1 MTYQTTE
8 TTSLRNEAD
17 LNLQKEEESSNRK
30 WVVTIAAALLLGGG
44 TMLVSSSTSN
54 PEHLFLRSETSLN
67 NENTVEGSDAGVR
80 WETTLCS
87 DLDRHVYGGHTPGYE
102 QAFIYEDCPQGAGWS
117 QIGIYGPGW

>member
-17 LNLQKEEESSNRK
+17 SNLQKEEESIRSRK

-54 PEHLFLRSETSLN
+54 PKHIFLRSATSLN
-67 NENTVEGSDAGVR
+67 NEDTRSDKNCCR
-80 WETTLCS
+80 WAHTGFHILVVDVDNV
-87 DLDRHVYGGHTPGYE
+87 DLDLDLDLDVDVDVDVDVD
-102 QAFIYEDCPQGAGWS
+102 EDEEW
-117 QIGIYGPGW
+117 I